1 MAKRVIIDFDNTMG
15 VRGCD
20 VDDGLALL
28 FLLGTEGVSVEAACT
43 AYGNSSIDVVHS
55 NTLRLF
61 AEWGL
66 DIPVHRGAAGPDD
79 EEPSEA
85 ARFLVRAAAKHPGEL
100 SIVATGSMT
109 NLGQAALLDPAFTS
123 NVREIA
129 VMGGVT
135 ESLYY
140 NGRLMNELNLSC
152 DAAATLSVLTAPCP
166 VYDATAQACA
176 PAFFRRED
184 FVRAF
189 GEEGA
194 LTRAVDYWFADMGE
208 RYLWDGFICWD
219 VVAAAA
225 VARPD
230 LLAFDEMD
238 VTAYERFLS
247 VGYLEPAHDGAP
259 SARILVPR
267 IDDAPRFVE
276 ECLAAWKRALDAMN
290 VGRST

>member
-43 AYGNSSIDVVHS
+43 AYGNSTIGTVHE

-61 AEWGL
+61 AELGI
-66 DIPVHRGAAGPDD
+66 DVPVYRGAAGAHDA
-79 EEPSEA
+79 EPSEA
-85 ARFLVRAAAKHPGEL
+85 ARFLVRAAAENPGEL

-109 NLGQAALLDPAFTS
+109 NLGQAMLLDPSFGS

-135 ESLYY
+135 QSLYY
-140 NGRLMNELNLSC
+140 NGRLMDELNLSC
-152 DAAATLSVLTAPCP
+152 DAASSLSVLTASCP
-166 VYDATAQACA
+166 VFDATAQACA

-184 FVRAF
+184 FEDAF
-189 GEEGA
+189 GEDGW

-230 LLAFDEMD
+230 LMAFEEFDA
-238 VTAYERFLS
+238 TAYERFLS
-247 VGYLEPAHDGAP
+247 VGYLEEAHDGSP

-267 IDDAPRFVE
+267 IDDASRFVA
-276 ECLAAWKRALDAMN
+276 ECVAAWARALERLGVA
-290 VGRST
+290 GR